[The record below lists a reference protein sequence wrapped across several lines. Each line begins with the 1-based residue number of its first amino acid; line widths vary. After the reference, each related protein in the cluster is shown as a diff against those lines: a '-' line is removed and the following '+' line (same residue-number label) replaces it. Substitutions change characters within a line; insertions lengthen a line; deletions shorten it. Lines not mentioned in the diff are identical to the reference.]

1 MPLMASELRTGFAS
15 QPASSFGRGTF
26 MNRTTNLFA
35 GFLLVTSS
43 LAFAQEPQT
52 APSPEDALVIQQLV
66 AWTRVQK
73 PQPAPQPLPPRD
85 TPVPQ
90 PDRQD
95 QQGKQPAAPQAP
107 SQQTPAT
114 QSFTGKIVKDGNKY
128 VLKVAGN
135 TAYELQDAG
144 DVGQYENQTVKV
156 IGSLASGSNTI
167 RVVKIELLS

>member
-1 MPLMASELRTGFAS
+1 
-15 QPASSFGRGTF
+15 
-26 MNRTTNLFA
+26 MNRMTSLFA
-35 GFLLVTSS
+35 GCLFALTP

-52 APSPEDALVIQQLV
+52 PPQSPEDALVIQQLV

-90 PDRQD
+90 PDQQD
-95 QQGKQPAAPQAP
+95 QQGKQPAEPPAP

-114 QSFTGKIVKDGNKY
+114 QSFTGKILKDGNKY
-128 VLKVAGN
+128 VLKVASN
-135 TAYELQDAG
+135 TSYELRDAG
-144 DVGQYENQTVKV
+144 DIGQYENQTVKV
-156 IGSLASGSNTI
+156 IGSLDGSGNTI